1 MGLLQRV
8 ALVSYLVFVDFDGGI
23 DERRREGESEVD

>member
-1 MGLLQRV
+1 VGLLQRV

-23 DERRREGESEVD
+23 DERRREVKVEVD